1 MADLAKREAPGL
13 RAGTAAAALSQLMA
27 LVGEAVVVF
36 DGTGEIQLANDRA
49 SELFSH
55 AGELVGTNVRL
66 LFPPAEGDVSP
77 EFSAADLPFDIDGS
91 PASVTVRG
99 ADGAP
104 LDLRVRAEHVNAPGN
119 VAMLVARPQDRAV
132 LEALEADG
140 RVRELER
147 ANHRLSGA
155 LGIVLGTLDSEDV
168 TTLFERVLDEISST
182 MDADGTIIYLAEPDG
197 FHLRGTSDSLAGANV
212 AQFMP
217 FGRAIETL
225 ASRAGHGLRLRVQQ
239 AAGKDLR
246 RGRLEMRDVMDEDT
260 RRTHRV
266 EARLLPPF
274 TSFIATPVWFGGHV
288 ISIIEVGWR
297 RARSVRTDDVRLL
310 DSVAHYLSMQ
320 LMGAFTAMRAER
332 ARKLESLSTE
342 LRERLLTATDGPGD
356 GAVDAL
362 EALWDRVADGVDS
375 KAALVEENPHQH
387 LVMAKLPGMG
397 QRSMPFDL
405 DELVAEHRDGD
416 VAVVPVVASDDVH
429 EWLRGLGEPCVGAFV
444 DAGTLAGARRAC
456 LVLRPEGSEPLDEAE
471 LAFLVRFAQDVRDIA
486 RGEEARE
493 REARI
498 SQALQTGMRNE
509 LQHVEGITAQGIYS
523 SATASAFV
531 GGDFYDL
538 ISLPGRR
545 ACVIMGDVSGKGVE
559 AASVSAAVKTA
570 LGAYAW
576 EGLEPARMVRLLNDF
591 ILGFSR
597 IETFVTLFVGLIDLG
612 RGTLTYCS
620 AGHPPAVVA
629 HGSTGEIEMLGVQ
642 SGVVGA
648 FHDISYRDGR
658 LALGE
663 GDVLL
668 LYTDGTTEARR
679 PDGAFFGEEGL
690 RDAVMAE
697 RGMPFEGFL
706 DRMLGVL
713 DEFTGHHLDDDV
725 AMVALRVDKIGG
737 AQG

>member
-1 MADLAKREAPGL
+1 MADLARREVPALG
-13 RAGTAAAALSQLMA
+13 AGAAAVALSQLMA

-36 DGTGEIQLANDRA
+36 DATGEVLLANDRA
-49 SELFSH
+49 DELFAH
-55 AGELVGTNVRL
+55 DRDGLVGTDVRL
-66 LFPPAEGDVSP
+66 VFPPAAADASP
-77 EFSAADLPFDIDGS
+77 AFSLNDLPFDVDGS
-91 PASVTVRG
+91 PRQVTVRG
-99 ADGAP
+99 AGGSAVTV
-104 LDLRVRAEHVNAPGN
+104 RVRAEHVNAPGGA
-119 VAMLVARPQDRAV
+119 VLLVARPQDQAV
-132 LEALEADG
+132 LEALEVDG

-155 LGIVLGTLDSEDV
+155 LGIVLETLDSENV
-168 TTLFERVLDEISST
+168 TTLFDRVLDEISST

-197 FHLRGTSDSLAGANV
+197 FHLRGTSGSLDGAAV
-212 AQFMP
+212 PQFMA

-239 AAGKDLR
+239 ASGQDLR
-246 RGRLEMRDVMDEDT
+246 RGRLQMRDVLDEDT
-260 RRTHRV
+260 RDTHRV

-297 RARSVRTDDVRLL
+297 RARALRTDDVRLL

-320 LMGAFTAMRAER
+320 LMGAFAAMRAER
-332 ARKLESLSTE
+332 ARKLESLATE
-342 LRERLLTATDGPGD
+342 LRERLMSATDGPGD
-356 GAVDAL
+356 GAVEIL
-362 EALWDRVADGVDS
+362 ESLWPRVAAGVGAV
-375 KAALVEENPHQH
+375 AAIVEENTHQH
-387 LVMAKLPGMG
+387 LVMAGLPGMG

-405 DELVAEHRDGD
+405 DELVEGHAEGE
-416 VAVVPVVASDDVH
+416 VAVVPIGPSDEVH
-429 EWLRGLGEPCVGAFV
+429 EWLSGLNEPCVGAFV
-444 DAGTLAGARRAC
+444 DAGTLVGARRSC
-456 LVLRPEGSEPLDEAE
+456 LMLRPDGAEPFDDAE
-471 LAFLVRFAQDVRDIA
+471 LAFLLRFAQDVRDIA

-509 LQHVEGITAQGIYS
+509 LQHVDGLTAQGIYS
-523 SATASAFV
+523 SATAAAFV

-538 ISLPGRR
+538 IRLPDRR

-597 IETFVTLFVGLIDLG
+597 LETFVTLFVGIVDLAE
-612 RGTLTYCS
+612 GTLAYCS
-620 AGHPPAVVA
+620 AGHPPAVLA
-629 HGSTGEIEMLGVQ
+629 HGASGEMEMLDVQ

-648 FHDISYRDGR
+648 FHGIAYRDGR
-658 LALGE
+658 VVLSP

-690 RDAVMAE
+690 RDAIMRE
-697 RGMPFEGFL
+697 QGKPFEGFL
-706 DRMLGVL
+706 DRMLATL
-713 DEFTGHHLDDDV
+713 DEFTGHHLEDDV
-725 AMVALRVDKIGG
+725 AMVALRVDEVG
-737 AQG
+737 